1 MKKINELDFVCV
13 PTDSKKFQQ
22 VPTCVVY
29 IDHPAVLYRPAY
41 SKKDSSGT
49 EIAFTPNQRVPNLKK
64 LDMGNEIESMK
75 ITCGP

>member
-1 MKKINELDFVCV
+1 MRRSMSYLLSAFQ
-13 PTDSKKFQQ
+13 PTPRNSSKFQHAWS
-22 VPTCVVY
+22 

>member
-49 EIAFTPNQRVPNLKK
+49 EFAFFRTNGCPNLKK

-75 ITCGP
+75 ITCRP